1 MFHHQH
7 GPQFRMMLRMN
18 ALICSFIIVT
28 VWQMSLFNFWYI
40 YIYVTHQ
47 WIFFLDQ
54 QRNIS
59 GQNIPTI
66 PEMDWNSRF
75 LNVGQQSQLADRSNS
90 QSPSQTDGF
99 SFSNE
104 LAKATDSI
112 LNRAVTHSMNPVLQR
127 LDEFR
132 TEVNRRFD
140 EVNQNISEF
149 ARAVDQ
155 RFASL
160 TASRGPDFIT
170 RLAYPNAK

>member
-1 MFHHQH
+1 
-7 GPQFRMMLRMN
+7 
-18 ALICSFIIVT
+18 
-28 VWQMSLFNFWYI
+28 
-40 YIYVTHQ
+40 
-47 WIFFLDQ
+47 
-54 QRNIS
+54 
-59 GQNIPTI
+59 
-66 PEMDWNSRF
+66 MDWNSRF

-132 TEVNRRFD
+132 TEFNQFRTEFNQFRTEVNRRFD